1 MVYVQ
6 LIPSEPT
13 VLLVFSSHDNSHCLV
28 ILHVTSLNLLREDI
42 TSPLAVHIM
51 SEGDSQSSA
60 VVGSPP
66 IMDGS
71 EFVLSNPHGGHEE
84 DACVVIG
91 DHNPADTS
99 TGVDSLNGEILATD
113 EISTVPE
120 ALASVKSL
128 KVDTAKDKE
137 TTTSKSRGQMSTKPP
152 ATSKGDPPTPLVKK
166 VPP

>member
-1 MVYVQ
+1 M
-6 LIPSEPT
+6 
-13 VLLVFSSHDNSHCLV
+13 

-66 IMDGS
+66 ITDGS
-71 EFVLSNPHGGHEE
+71 ESVLSNPHGGHE
-84 DACVVIG
+84 DACVVIE
-91 DHNPADTS
+91 DHDPADTS
-99 TGVDSLNGEILATD
+99 TAVDSLNGKILATD
-113 EISTVPE
+113 EIPTVHE
-120 ALASVKSL
+120 ALAPVKSL

-137 TTTSKSRGQMSTKPP
+137 STTSKSRGQMSTKPP

-166 VPP
+166 VLP

>member
-1 MVYVQ
+1 
-6 LIPSEPT
+6 
-13 VLLVFSSHDNSHCLV
+13 V

-42 TSPLAVHIM
+42 TSPLAVYIM
-51 SEGDSQSSA
+51 SEGDSQSSAA

-71 EFVLSNPHGGHEE
+71 EFMLSNPHGEHEE

-91 DHNPADTS
+91 DHDPADTS
-99 TGVDSLNGEILATD
+99 IAVDSLNGKILTTD
-113 EISTVPE
+113 EISTVHE
-120 ALASVKSL
+120 ALAPVELL
-128 KVDTAKDKE
+128 KGDTAKDKE

-166 VPP
+166 VLP